1 MEAAISEKDSHLA
14 LLEMTGIR
22 NARQAEEVDNLRLD
36 KKRLVEMLKKEVRN
50 KYLLQL
56 KAISTTI
63 FRLRAV

>member
-22 NARQAEEVDNLRLD
+22 NARQAEEADNLRLD

-56 KAISTTI
+56 LYTI
-63 FRLRAV
+63 NYNF

>member
-22 NARQAEEVDNLRLD
+22 NARQAEEADNLRLD